1 MGGAIDEGCSTML
14 LKCSGGAIERFVNA
28 RVGMGLEV
36 AEGFFSGGIGA
47 RYTHGQSLTHIAWST
62 MKEELLQCWHA
73 GMKNAGIHCAR
84 MSAAASP
91 LSSSATAPKNQAEP
105 VLVGS
110 SP

>member
-47 RYTHGQSLTHIAWST
+47 RYTNGQSLTHIAWST
-62 MKEELLQCWHA
+62 MKEELIQCWHA
-73 GMKNAGIHCAR
+73 GVKRAGINCAR
-84 MSAAASP
+84 MCEEGSPMSSRATSAK
-91 LSSSATAPKNQAEP
+91 THAEQ
-105 VLVGS
+105 VL
-110 SP
+110 